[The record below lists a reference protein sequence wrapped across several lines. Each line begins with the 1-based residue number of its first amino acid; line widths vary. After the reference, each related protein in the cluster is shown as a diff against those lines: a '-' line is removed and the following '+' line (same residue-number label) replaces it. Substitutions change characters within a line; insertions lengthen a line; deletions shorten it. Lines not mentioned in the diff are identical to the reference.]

1 MRGLRITLAFAMV
14 VGLAGAVCADV
25 IHLKNGNRLE
35 VEAWKDAGDVIEF
48 AMGGGV
54 IRIAKAEIQKIEG
67 KPIRGDFRMYTSGTS
82 TAAATGPVSQAGAL
96 TQMAELLQQGTAL
109 FGQTVL
115 SPGEKAGAF
124 RRLSEQWRGL
134 EVPDPVRPAHSR
146 GEAALQ
152 MAAAAFGADEDEQR
166 TRVEQA
172 RTELVAVQ
180 DEVKKLGETI
190 GG

>member
-67 KPIRGDFRMYTSGTS
+67 KPIRGDFRMYRLMWLRRMDPEI
-82 TAAATGPVSQAGAL
+82 ARAHQ
-96 TQMAELLQQGTAL
+96 L
-109 FGQTVL
+109 F
-115 SPGEKAGAF
+115 
-124 RRLSEQWRGL
+124 
-134 EVPDPVRPAHSR
+134 PAH
-146 GEAALQ
+146 A
-152 MAAAAFGADEDEQR
+152 
-166 TRVEQA
+166 
-172 RTELVAVQ
+172 
-180 DEVKKLGETI
+180 
-190 GG
+190 